1 MESVGLVRRCISSRA
16 RRIWILVDSGTSGLE
31 RRRSKASESE
41 AWSSSRTRVVPS
53 FSMTTVRRRDPEEE
67 EDPLAELEELEV
79 PGEWN

>member
-1 MESVGLVRRCISSRA
+1 MGLAGLERRCISSRA
-16 RRIWILVDSGTSGLE
+16 RRIWFLVDSGTSGLE

-53 FSMTTVRRRDPEEE
+53 FSTTTVRRREPDEE
-67 EDPLAELEELEV
+67 EDSLDELEELEE